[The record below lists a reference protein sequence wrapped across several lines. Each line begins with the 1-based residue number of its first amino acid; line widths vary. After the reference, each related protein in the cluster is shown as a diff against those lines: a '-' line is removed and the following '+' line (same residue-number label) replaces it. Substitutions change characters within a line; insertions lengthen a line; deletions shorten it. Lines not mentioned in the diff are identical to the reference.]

1 MKKDKFLLYLS
12 RFCVT
17 QEDNYYHDEPHF
29 FIYKS
34 RIKNSPIREIHGTGT
49 SFEKDLALIRALGEA
64 VERYALI
71 PKDDTDIFY
80 KGSNKIPLKD
90 RIDISKFPIFF
101 KDEDLLRKNSLNP
114 MGWVRGYQLFIDNK
128 THKISTKKSYL
139 PSQLIFVPY
148 AYRDSE
154 PFLQQP
160 ISTGANFN
168 RIKHDALISG
178 ILEVIERDSFVISYY
193 TRTAISKVNIEKI
206 SDKDISHIR
215 SELKRCFL
223 EYHFMEIS
231 TMPNIHVILCI
242 LFDKR
247 KSQPLMVSGLGTG
260 FNLKVAIIKSTE
272 EAMQLRPWL
281 RDEFSAGK
289 IFKVYAEE
297 IRDYLDR
304 ISYWNYNLTIPKIK
318 KRLYFYLDLP
328 EKSINDEDLISGK
341 DKSRRKVLFDL
352 ILSCNKAR
360 MDVYFIDITPK
371 PMRKKGIVIKVIIP
385 QAQSFFLNEK
395 HKLLKGKRIQ
405 SVGRI
410 YDNHPHF
417 FI

>member
-1 MKKDKFLLYLS
+1 MKKDKFLLELS
-12 RFCVT
+12 RLCVT
-17 QEDNYYHDEPHF
+17 QEDNYYHDEPHI

-34 RIKNSPIREIHGTGT
+34 RIKNSPIKEIHGTGT

-71 PKDDTDIFY
+71 PKDDIDIFY
-80 KGSNKIPLKD
+80 KGSNRIPLKD

-101 KDEDLLRKNSLNP
+101 SDESLLRENNISP
-114 MGWVRGYQLFIDNK
+114 MGWLLGYELYIKNGK
-128 THKISTKKSYL
+128 HKISTKKTYV

-148 AYRDSE
+148 AYKDNE

-160 ISTGANFN
+160 TSTGASFN
-168 RIKHDALISG
+168 ENKYDALISG
-178 ILEVIERDSFVISYY
+178 ILEVLERDSFVTSYY
-193 TRTAISKVNIEKI
+193 TRTAISKINIEKI
-206 SDKDISHIR
+206 SDKDVSHIR

-231 TMPNIHVILCI
+231 TMPNIHVILC
-242 LFDKR
+242 LVFDKT

-260 FNLKVAIIKSTE
+260 FNLKGAIIKSIE

-289 IFKVYAEE
+289 ISKVYPEE
-297 IRDYLDR
+297 IKDYLDR
-304 ISYWNYNLTIPKIK
+304 ISYWNYNLTMPKIK

-328 EKSINDEDLISGK
+328 EKSINDEDLVSGK

-352 ILSCNKAR
+352 ILSCNKTG

-371 PMRKKGIVIKVIIP
+371 SMRGKGIVIKVIIP

-395 HKLLKGKRIQ
+395 YKLLKGKRMQ